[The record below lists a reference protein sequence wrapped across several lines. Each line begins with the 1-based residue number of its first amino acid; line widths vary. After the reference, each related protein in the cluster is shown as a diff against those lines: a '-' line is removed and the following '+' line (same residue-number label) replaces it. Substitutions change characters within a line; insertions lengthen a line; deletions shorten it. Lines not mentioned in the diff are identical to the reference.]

1 VARRNGRE
9 REQSVARWYESRMK
23 KTVAYCRTALASQ
36 SDPLSEVT
44 AQADALRAYARG
56 CGMTV
61 HETYMDAG
69 VSGVTLM
76 RPALQQLLADCRV
89 GKIGVVLTRDAD
101 RLSRDTRQLIALLH
115 RFRIYGV
122 RVEFATGGQ
131 KFFDHVL
138 SALAAFQKAKL
149 ADDARRARSQ

>member
-1 VARRNGRE
+1 
-9 REQSVARWYESRMK
+9 MK

-36 SDPLSEVT
+36 SDPLAEVS
-44 AQADALRAYARG
+44 AQAETVRAYARG

-69 VSGVTLM
+69 VSGVTLI

-89 GKIGVVLTRDAD
+89 GQIGVVLTRDPD
-101 RLSRDTRQLIALLH
+101 RLSRDTSQLIALLH

-122 RVEFATGGQ
+122 RVEFAHGGQ
-131 KFFDHVL
+131 KSFDLVL
-138 SALAAFQKAKL
+138 SALAAYQKAKF
-149 ADDARRARSQ
+149 ADDARRARGQ

>member
-1 VARRNGRE
+1 
-9 REQSVARWYESRMK
+9 MK

-36 SDPLSEVT
+36 SDPLVEVS
-44 AQADALRAYARG
+44 AQAEAVRAYARG

-69 VSGVTLM
+69 VSGVTLI

-89 GKIGVVLTRDAD
+89 GQVGVVMTRDAD
-101 RLSRDTRQLIALLH
+101 RLSRDTSQLIALLH

-131 KFFDHVL
+131 RSFDLIL
-138 SALAAFQKAKL
+138 SAMSAFQKAKL